1 MSVPGQ
7 VISRL
12 TVAIALLLSAYLVMY
27 GPTDLPWIV
36 STILHLYAVAALGV
50 TALLI
55 YQASSRALSAA
66 RH

>member
-12 TVAIALLLSAYLVMY
+12 TVATALLLSAYLVMY
-27 GPTDLPWIV
+27 GPTGLPWIF
-36 STILHLYAVAALGV
+36 STVLHLYAIVALGV

-66 RH
+66 QH

>member
-36 STILHLYAVAALGV
+36 STILPLYAVAALGV